1 MNKLNPSSIKLIE
14 EAVEGEYNF
23 IKKEEIMEENIITL
37 TIDGQEVKV
46 KEGTTILQAA
56 KQAGIDIPTLC
67 FLKDINEV
75 GDCRMCIVEVEGR
88 RGFATSCIQTV
99 EEGMV
104 VHTHTQNVLE
114 ARHVILDLIISNHAK
129 DCLTCTRSGNCEL
142 QTLAT
147 KFNVLN
153 IEFEGERTEHKVDDL
168 SPSIVR
174 DFNKCILCRRCVAAC
189 KNVQKIGAIDCINR
203 GFESCISTVGD
214 HSLNDVNCTFCG
226 QCIEACPTGALHEK
240 ETINDVWVK
249 LKDPETTVIVQTAPA
264 VRVALGEEF
273 GMPIGTNVVGKMVTA
288 LKRLGF
294 NKVFDTNTGADLTI
308 MEEANEFIERFTK
321 NDNLPLITS
330 CSPGWVKYIEMNYPE
345 LLPHLSSCK
354 SPHQMF
360 GAILKTYYAK
370 REGLDPAKMYV
381 VSVMPCI
388 AKKFER
394 QRPEMKE
401 DDLYDVDNVIT
412 TRELARMIKQANKK
426 KKKLEDSNFD
436 SPMGEASGAGAIFGT
451 TGGVMEAALRT
462 AQDTLTGKDLA
473 KIDFEQVR
481 GGEGIKRATIN
492 IAGKEINVV
501 AASGLANART
511 ILEEIKSGKANYQF
525 VEIMACPGGCIM
537 GGGQPI
543 KSSKIRSEVDVR
555 KLRADALYSIDERSI
570 VRKSH
575 ENPVMKKLY
584 KDFLEKPGSEIAE
597 KLLHTTYTKR
607 EKYNI

>member
-1 MNKLNPSSIKLIE
+1 M
-14 EAVEGEYNF
+14 
-23 IKKEEIMEENIITL
+23 KKEMVNL
-37 TIDGQEVKV
+37 TIDNQKIIVPK
-46 KEGTTILQAA
+46 GTTILNAA
-56 KQAGIDIPTLC
+56 KKAGIDIPTLC

-104 VHTHTQNVLE
+104 VHTHTPNVLE

-142 QTLAT
+142 QALAT

-153 IEFEGERTEHKVDDL
+153 IEFEGERTEHKIDDL

-294 NKVFDTNTGADLTI
+294 DRVFDTNTGADLTI

-321 NDNLPLITS
+321 NDNLPMITS

-354 SPHQMF
+354 SPHEMF

-370 REGLDPAKMYV
+370 REGLNPEKIYV

-394 QRPEMKE
+394 QRPEMME
-401 DDLYDVDNVIT
+401 DNLYDVDNVIT
-412 TRELARMIKQANKK
+412 TRELARMIKQANIEFE
-426 KKKLEDSNFD
+426 KLEDSNFD

-462 AQDTLTGKDLA
+462 AQDTLTGKDLP

-481 GGEGIKRATIN
+481 GGDGIKRATIN
-492 IAGKEINVV
+492 IAGKDINVV
-501 AASGLANART
+501 AASGLANAKT

-543 KSSKIRSEVDVR
+543 KSSKVRAEVDVR
-555 KLRADALYSIDERSI
+555 KLRADALYTIDERSI

-584 KDFLEKPGSEIAE
+584 KDFLEKPGSEMAE
-597 KLLHTTYTKR
+597 RLLHTTYTKR
-607 EKYNI
+607 EKYNL

>member
-1 MNKLNPSSIKLIE
+1 
-14 EAVEGEYNF
+14 
-23 IKKEEIMEENIITL
+23 MESKMINL
-37 TIDGQEVKV
+37 TIDDQKITVP
-46 KEGTTILQAA
+46 EGTTILQAA

-88 RGFATSCIQTV
+88 KGFATSCIQKV

-104 VHTHTQNVLE
+104 VHTHTPNVLE
-114 ARHVILDLIISNHAK
+114 ARHVILDLIISNHSK

-142 QTLAT
+142 QVLAT

-153 IEFEGERTEHKVDDL
+153 IEFEGERTEHKIDDL

-189 KNVQKIGAIDCINR
+189 KNVQEIGAIDCINR

-249 LKDPETTVIVQTAPA
+249 LKDPETVVLVQTAPA

-273 GMPIGTNVVGKMVTA
+273 GMPIGTNVTGKMVTA

-294 NKVFDTNTGADLTI
+294 DKVFDTNTGADFTI
-308 MEEANEFIERFTK
+308 MEEANEFVERFK
-321 NDNLPLITS
+321 AHEELPMLTS
-330 CSPGWVKYIEMNYPE
+330 CCPGWIKYIEMNYPE
-345 LLPHLSSCK
+345 MLPHLSSCK

-360 GAILKTYYAK
+360 GAILKSYYAK
-370 REGLDPAKMYV
+370 KEGIDPEKIYT

-388 AKKFER
+388 AKKFESK
-394 QRPEMKE
+394 RPEMKE
-401 DDLYDVDNVIT
+401 NGLEDVDNVIT
-412 TRELARMIKQANKK
+412 TRELARMIKQANIDFE
-426 KKKLEDSNFD
+426 KLEDSKFD
-436 SPMGEASGAGAIFGT
+436 DPMGEATGAAAIFGV
-451 TGGVMEAALRT
+451 TGGVMEASLRT
-462 AQDTLTGKDLA
+462 AEDILTGKELP

-481 GGEGIKRATIN
+481 GSQGIKRATIT
-492 IAGKEINVV
+492 IAGKPISVV
-501 AASGLANART
+501 AASGLANAKK
-511 ILEEIKSGKANYQF
+511 ILEEIKTGKANYQF

-543 KSSKIRSEVDVR
+543 KHSKVRAEVDVQ
-555 KLRADALYSIDERSI
+555 KLRASSLYSIDEKSTI
-570 VRKSH
+570 RKSH
-575 ENPVMKKLY
+575 ENPVVQKIY
-584 KDFLEKPGSEIAE
+584 NEFLENPGSYRAE
-597 KLLHTTYTKR
+597 KLLHTKYAER
-607 EKYNI
+607 EKYRI

>member
-1 MNKLNPSSIKLIE
+1 
-14 EAVEGEYNF
+14 
-23 IKKEEIMEENIITL
+23 MEENLVTL
-37 TIDGQEVKV
+37 TIDGIEVKS
-46 KEGTTILQAA
+46 KKGTTILEAA

-67 FLKDINEV
+67 FLKDINEM

-104 VHTHTQNVLE
+104 VHTHTPNVLE

-142 QTLAT
+142 QTLAV

-153 IEFEGERTEHKVDDL
+153 VEYPGEMTKHKIDDL

-214 HSLNDVNCTFCG
+214 HSLNDVNCTNCG
-226 QCIEACPTGALHEK
+226 QCIQACPTGALHEK
-240 ETINDVWVK
+240 ETIDDVWVK
-249 LKDPETTVIVQTAPA
+249 LKDPDTYVVVQTAPA

-273 GMPIGTNVVGKMVTA
+273 GMPIGTNVTGKMVTA

-294 NKVFDTNTGADLTI
+294 NKVFDTNTGADFTI
-308 MEEANEFIERFTK
+308 MEEANEFIERFK
-321 NDNLPLITS
+321 ANESLPMITS

-345 LLPHLSSCK
+345 LLPHLSTCK

-360 GAILKTYYAK
+360 GALLKTYFAK
-370 REGLDPAKMYV
+370 KEGIDPSKIYV

-394 QRPEMKE
+394 QRLEMKNDE
-401 DDLYDVDNVIT
+401 LCDVDNVIT
-412 TRELARMIKQANKK
+412 TRELSRMIKQANIEFE
-426 KKKLEDSNFD
+426 KLEESTFD
-436 SPMGEASGAGAIFGT
+436 NPMGEATGAAAIFGT

-462 AQDTLTGKDLA
+462 AQDTLTGQDLD
-473 KIDFEQVR
+473 KIDFEAVR
-481 GGEGIKRATIN
+481 GGEGIKKATVN
-492 IAGKEINVV
+492 IAGKEIKVV
-501 AASGLANART
+501 AASGLANAQK
-511 ILEEIKSGKANYQF
+511 IMEEIKSGKADYQF
-525 VEIMACPGGCIM
+525 VEIMACPGGCVM

-543 KSSKIRSEVDVR
+543 RTSKERSSIDIR
-555 KLRADALYSIDERSI
+555 KLRADCLYSIDEKST

-575 ENPVMKKLY
+575 ENPVVKKIY
-584 KDFLEKPGSEIAE
+584 KDYLEKPGSHKAHE
-597 KLLHTTYTKR
+597 LLHTEYQAR
-607 EKYNI
+607 EKYRD

>member
-1 MNKLNPSSIKLIE
+1 ME
-14 EAVEGEYNF
+14 
-23 IKKEEIMEENIITL
+23 KEMVNL
-37 TIDGQEVKV
+37 TIDNQKV
-46 KEGTTILQAA
+46 TVPKGTTILEAA
-56 KQAGIDIPTLC
+56 KTAGIDIPTLC
-67 FLKDINEV
+67 FLKEINEV

-142 QTLAT
+142 QALAT

-153 IEFEGERTEHKVDDL
+153 IEFEGERTEHKIDDL

-294 NKVFDTNTGADLTI
+294 DKVFDTNTGADLTI

-321 NDNLPLITS
+321 NDNLPMITS

-354 SPHQMF
+354 SPHEMF
-360 GAILKTYYAK
+360 GAILKTYYAN
-370 REGLDPAKMYV
+370 REGLDPEKIYV

-394 QRPEMKE
+394 QRPEMME
-401 DDLYDVDNVIT
+401 DNLYDVDNVIT
-412 TRELARMIKQANKK
+412 TRELARMIKQANIEFE
-426 KKKLEDSNFD
+426 KLEDSNFD

-462 AQDTLTGKDLA
+462 AQDTLTGKDLP

-492 IAGKEINVV
+492 IAGKDINVV

-543 KSSKIRSEVDVR
+543 KSSKVRAEVDVR
-555 KLRADALYSIDERSI
+555 KLRADALYTIDEKSI

-597 KLLHTTYTKR
+597 RLLHTTYTKR

>member
-1 MNKLNPSSIKLIE
+1 ME
-14 EAVEGEYNF
+14 
-23 IKKEEIMEENIITL
+23 KKMISL
-37 TIDGQEVKV
+37 TIDDQKIKV
-46 KEGTTILQAA
+46 PEGTTILEAA

-67 FLKDINEV
+67 FLKEINEV

-142 QTLAT
+142 QMLAT
-147 KFNVLN
+147 KFNVLSV
-153 IEFEGERTEHKVDDL
+153 EFPGEMTQHKVDDL

-189 KNVQKIGAIDCINR
+189 KNVQHIGAIDVINR

-214 HSLNDVNCTFCG
+214 CSLNNVNCTFCG

-240 ETINDVWVK
+240 ESINDVWSK
-249 LKDPETTVIVQTAPA
+249 LKDPDTYVVVQTAPA

-273 GMPIGTNVVGKMVTA
+273 QMPIGTNVAGKMVTA

-294 NKVFDTNTGADLTI
+294 DKVFDTNTGADFTI
-308 MEEANEFIERFTK
+308 MEEANEFVKRFKK
-321 NDNLPLITS
+321 NDNLPMMTS
-330 CSPGWVKYIEMNYPE
+330 CCPAWVKYIESYEPD

-360 GAILKTYYAK
+360 GALIKSYYAN
-370 REGLDPAKMYV
+370 KMGINPEKIYT

-394 QRPEMKE
+394 QRPEMQN
-401 DDLYDVDNVIT
+401 DGLWDVDNVIT
-412 TRELARMIKQANKK
+412 TRELSRMIKQANIEFT
-426 KKKLEDSNFD
+426 KLEDSEFD
-436 SPMGEASGAGAIFGT
+436 APMGEATGAGAIFGT

-462 AQDTLTGKDLA
+462 AQDTLTGKSLD
-473 KIDFEQVR
+473 KIEFEQVR
-481 GGEGIKRATIN
+481 GGKGIKKATIE
-492 IAGKEINVV
+492 IAGKTIKVV
-501 AASGLANART
+501 AASGLSNARK
-511 ILEEIKSGKANYQF
+511 ILDEIKSGKADYQF

-543 KSSKIRSEVDVR
+543 KSSKTRSEVDVR
-555 KLRADALYSIDERSI
+555 KLRADSIYSIDEKSTI
-570 VRKSH
+570 RKSH
-575 ENPVMKKLY
+575 ENPVLKKIY
-584 KDFLEKPGSEIAE
+584 EEYLEEPGSYRAE
-597 KLLHTTYTKR
+597 KLLHTNYRKR
-607 EKYNI
+607 EKYNLDR

>member
-1 MNKLNPSSIKLIE
+1 
-14 EAVEGEYNF
+14 
-23 IKKEEIMEENIITL
+23 MEENLVSL
-37 TIDGQEVKV
+37 TIDGVRVKA
-46 KEGTTILQAA
+46 KKGTTILEAA
-56 KQAGIDIPTLC
+56 KEAGIDIPTLC
-67 FLKDINEV
+67 FLKEINEM

-99 EEGMV
+99 EEGMI
-104 VHTHTQNVLE
+104 VHTHTPNVLE

-142 QTLAT
+142 QALAT

-153 IEFEGERTEHKVDDL
+153 IEFPGEMTKHKIDDL

-214 HSLNDVNCTFCG
+214 HSLNDVNCTNCG
-226 QCIEACPTGALHEK
+226 QCIQACPTGALHEK
-240 ETINDVWVK
+240 ETIDDVWVK
-249 LKDPETTVIVQTAPA
+249 LKDPDTYVVVQTAPA

-273 GMPIGTNVVGKMVTA
+273 GMPIGTNVTGKMVTA

-294 NKVFDTNTGADLTI
+294 DKIFDTNTGADFTI
-308 MEEANEFIERFTK
+308 MEEANEFVERFK
-321 NDNLPLITS
+321 DNNNLPMITS

-345 LLPHLSSCK
+345 LLPHLSTCK

-360 GAILKTYYAK
+360 GALIKTYFAE
-370 REGLDPAKMYV
+370 REEIDPSKIYV

-394 QRPEMKE
+394 QREEMKNDE
-401 DDLYDVDNVIT
+401 LCDVDNVIT
-412 TRELARMIKQANKK
+412 TRELARMIKQANIEF
-426 KKKLEDSNFD
+426 KKLEDSEFD
-436 SPMGEASGAGAIFGT
+436 NPMGEATGAAAIFGT

-462 AQDTLTGKDLA
+462 AQDILTGENLEKV
-473 KIDFEQVR
+473 DFEQVR
-481 GGEGIKRATIN
+481 GGDGIKRATVN
-492 IAGKEINVV
+492 IAGKDIKVV
-501 AASGLANART
+501 AASGLANAQK
-511 ILEEIKSGKANYQF
+511 IMEEIKSGKADYQF

-543 KSSKIRSEVDVR
+543 KSSKIRREVDVR
-555 KLRADALYSIDERSI
+555 KLMADALYSIDEKSVI
-570 VRKSH
+570 RKSH
-575 ENPVMKKLY
+575 ENPIVKKVY
-584 KDFLEKPGSEIAE
+584 EEYLETPGSHRAH
-597 KLLHTTYTKR
+597 KLLHTHYVQR
-607 EKYNI
+607 QKYNI

>member
-1 MNKLNPSSIKLIE
+1 ME
-14 EAVEGEYNF
+14 
-23 IKKEEIMEENIITL
+23 KEMVNL
-37 TIDGQEVKV
+37 TIDNQKV
-46 KEGTTILQAA
+46 TVPKGTTILEAA
-56 KQAGIDIPTLC
+56 KTAGIDIPTLC
-67 FLKDINEV
+67 FLKEINEV

-142 QTLAT
+142 QALAT

-153 IEFEGERTEHKVDDL
+153 IEFEGERTEHKIDDL

-294 NKVFDTNTGADLTI
+294 DKVFDTNTGADLTI

-321 NDNLPLITS
+321 NDNLPMITS

-354 SPHQMF
+354 SPHEMF
-360 GAILKTYYAK
+360 GAILKTYYAN
-370 REGLDPAKMYV
+370 REGLDPEKIYV

-394 QRPEMKE
+394 QRPEMME
-401 DDLYDVDNVIT
+401 DNLYDVDNVIT
-412 TRELARMIKQANKK
+412 TRELARMIKQANIEFE
-426 KKKLEDSNFD
+426 KLEDSNFD

-462 AQDTLTGKDLA
+462 AQDTLTGKDLP

-492 IAGKEINVV
+492 IAGKDINVV

-511 ILEEIKSGKANYQF
+511 ILEEIKSGKTNYQF

-543 KSSKIRSEVDVR
+543 KSSKVRAEVDVR
-555 KLRADALYSIDERSI
+555 KLRADALYTIDEKSI